1 MAKSIAEMSAQ
12 DLEDLVDRLVQ
23 RRIEVLYV
31 QLMGAL
37 GLDDEDDLEL
47 KPEFAEGLR
56 RAIEQAR
63 AGDVIDLETARQQL
77 GL

>member
-1 MAKSIAEMSAQ
+1 MAKTIAEMSVQ
-12 DLEDLVDRLVQ
+12 DLEELVDRLVQ

-31 QLMGAL
+31 QLISAL
-37 GLDDEDDLEL
+37 GLDDEDDLEF

-63 AGDVIDLETARQQL
+63 AGDVIDLETARRQL